1 VTYIIQ
7 NNSDGVKTL
16 YAYVKNSRDGVS
28 DNAST
33 YGFDNITLDRTAP
46 TIAST
51 PSLTGTVAST
61 STQDNTTY
69 TTTLTVTLDNITD
82 NVSTSWAFDSGS
94 GITYYYVSSAD
105 NDSLVAGKNKVDNTS
120 IWQTWDNLTLSLDNS
135 STWKAGSALNDN
147 NSPGNKTI
155 YIWVADAAYNIS
167 GPDNISIYFDNVSPA
182 WSGSFFLRDNN
193 TDNDTYDLVYF
204 DNASQ
209 ISIVDNYTS
218 YASDTGSGIAGYYFT
233 DNATKAASLK
243 DNDSLW
249 DTDWST
255 VKVSLDNTSDGS
267 RTIYGYIVD
276 NAGNVSDNAS
286 VDIVLDTNAPVIDNL
301 TLAPSGFVWIGNVGP
316 GGAYP
321 SSANATLY
329 LSAHD
334 NDSTD
339 NFSSGWKD
347 FCVVYDVTRAGS
359 SIIDNG
365 STSSSSCSWTS
376 TGLVSSDNYSFDNLS
391 IPLSFTS
398 TATYFDNSTSNNS
411 DNLTVVVWMRDN
423 ASNMSGNFTTVF
435 SLDNRSIWYNP

>member
-1 VTYIIQ
+1 
-7 NNSDGVKTL
+7 
-16 YAYVKNSRDGVS
+16 
-28 DNAST
+28 
-33 YGFDNITLDRTAP
+33 
-46 TIAST
+46 
-51 PSLTGTVAST
+51 
-61 STQDNTTY
+61 
-69 TTTLTVTLDNITD
+69 LDNITD
-82 NVSTSWAFDSGS
+82 NVSTSWAFDNGS
-94 GITYYYVSSAD
+94 GIAYYYVSSAD
-105 NDSLVAGKNKVDNTS
+105 NDSLVGSVVDNTS

-167 GPDNISIYFDNVSPA
+167 GPDNISIYFDNVSPS
-182 WSGSFFLRDNN
+182 WTGSFFLRDNN
-193 TDNDTYDLVYF
+193 TDNDTYDLEYF

-233 DNATKAASLK
+233 DNATKAASLL

-249 DTDWST
+249 SNSPT
-255 VKVSLDNTSDGS
+255 VTLDNTSDGN

-276 NAGNVSDNAS
+276 NAGNVSDNIS
-286 VDIVLDTNAPVIDNL
+286 QTITLDTNAPVIDNL
-301 TLAPSGFVWIGNVGP
+301 TLASSGFVWIGSGLGSLP
-316 GGAYP
+316 T
-321 SSANATLY
+321 SANATLY

-411 DNLTVVVWMRDN
+411 DNLTCCLDERQCEQYVW
-423 ASNMSGNFTTVF
+423 
-435 SLDNRSIWYNP
+435 